1 MEPIR
6 TLKPKPPPRRGLLGL
21 VGPPPCPN
29 ESVTLSEEARRKAEQ
44 ISDQTKLHKAE
55 QLLGRQRLDFI
66 EHCRRQQ
73 EHQEEFQRRQE
84 RSKELLK
91 LLREAQEAWLEAF
104 RQARKEHEQA
114 VERVNAMWS
123 DYFRA

>member
-1 MEPIR
+1 MEPVRI
-6 TLKPKPPPRRGLLGL
+6 LKPKPPPRRGLLGL
-21 VGPPPCPN
+21 LGPPPGPP
-29 ESVTLSEEARRKAEQ
+29 ESVTVSQEARRKTEQ
-44 ISDQTKLHKAE
+44 ISDLTKLQQAE
-55 QLLGRQRLDFI
+55 QLLGRQRHDFL

-73 EHQEEFQRRQE
+73 ERQE
-84 RSKELLK
+84 KLLK
-91 LLREAQEAWLEAF
+91 LLREAQEAWLESF

>member
-1 MEPIR
+1 MEPVR
-6 TLKPKPPPRRGLLGL
+6 MVKPKPPPRRGLLGL
-21 VGPPPCPN
+21 VSPPPPGPA
-29 ESVTLSEEARRKAEQ
+29 ESVTLSQEDRRRAEQ
-44 ISDQTKLHKAE
+44 IGDLTKLQKAE
-55 QLLGRQRLDFI
+55 QLLGQQRQQRDDWI
-66 EHCRRQQ
+66 ERCRRQQ
-73 EHQEEFQRRQE
+73 DHQ
-84 RSKELLK
+84 KKLVK

>member
-1 MEPIR
+1 MPLESVRIS
-6 TLKPKPPPRRGLLGL
+6 KSEPPPRRGLLGL
-21 VGPPPCPN
+21 VGPPRGPA
-29 ESVTLSEEARRKAEQ
+29 ESITLSEESRRRAEQ
-44 ISDQTKLHKAE
+44 ISDSTKLQKAE
-55 QLLGRQRLDFI
+55 QLLGRQRHEWL
-66 EHCRRQQ
+66 EHCHRQQ
-73 EHQEEFQRRQE
+73 EHQE
-84 RSKELLK
+84 KLLK